1 MKRRAP
7 LRTGEALGEMRILVL
22 GGTSFV
28 GRAIVERALVG
39 GADVTLFSRGQ
50 TNPELFPGAARR
62 VGDRA
67 SGNYSS
73 LRSGGEWD
81 AVVDVSGYVPRHVQ
95 QSADSLRDG
104 VGRYLFISTIMVHDV
119 AGDHEGR
126 LVRNEDAPRLPPLRD
141 TERLTGETY
150 GPLKVACED
159 EVFARFGARAT
170 VVRPGIVAGPHDP
183 SDRFTWWVRRAARGG
198 RVVLPGRPV
207 QPVQVVDVQ
216 DLAALVWQLLVDDRP
231 GAFNAVGP
239 AEPTTL
245 AGLIEACALAAGA
258 DVDIVP
264 VSARADTPQLP
275 LVEASV
281 AGQRLFRLSAT
292 RARECGL
299 PATPLVTTAAKVLAW
314 DRRRG
319 ETPLT
324 QGLTPEQEAEL
335 LSR

>member
-1 MKRRAP
+1 
-7 LRTGEALGEMRILVL
+7 MRILVL

-50 TNPELFPGAARR
+50 TNPTLFPRVARR

-67 SGNYSS
+67 SGHYAS
-73 LRSGGEWD
+73 LRSGGDWD

-95 QSADSLRDG
+95 QSADSLRDSS
-104 VGRYLFISTIMVHDV
+104 GRYLFISSIMVHDV
-119 AGDHEGR
+119 ARDHDGQV
-126 LVRNEDAPRLPPLRD
+126 VRNEDTPRVPPLRD
-141 TERLTGETY
+141 TEDVTLETY
-150 GPLKVACED
+150 GPLKAACED
-159 EVFARFGARAT
+159 DVLARFGARAT

-183 SDRFTWWVRRAARGG
+183 SDRLTWWVRRAARGG
-198 RVVLPGRPV
+198 RVALPGQPH

-216 DLAALVWQLLVDDRP
+216 DLAALVWQLLLDDRP

-245 AGLIEACALAAGA
+245 AGLIEACARAAGA
-258 DVDIVP
+258 DVDVVP
-264 VSARADTPQLP
+264 VTARPDTPQLP

-281 AGQRLFRLSAT
+281 TRQRLFRLSAT

-299 PATPLVTTAAKVLAW
+299 PATPLVTTAARVLAW
-314 DRRRG
+314 DHERG
-319 ETPLT
+319 EPPLT
-324 QGLTPEQEAEL
+324 QGLTPEQEADL
-335 LSR
+335 LGR